1 MFSIIP
7 SLLSFKIMLQTQTG
21 DLEEQETQQLIRNLT
36 LKDSI
41 NE

>member
-1 MFSIIP
+1 
-7 SLLSFKIMLQTQTG
+7 MLQTQTG
-21 DLEEQETQQLIRNLT
+21 DLEEQEIQQFIRKLT

>member
-1 MFSIIP
+1 
-7 SLLSFKIMLQTQTG
+7 MLQTQTG
-21 DLEEQETQQLIRNLT
+21 DLEEQETQQFIRNLT